1 MSGLTP
7 RLPLVVDEIDG
18 IKLIKEYKTLVQQNL
33 KNLLLTIPGERVMDA
48 DFGVGLKRFLF
59 EMDNVLLKGRIRGRI
74 SSQVK
79 KYLPYIRINEISFT
93 SFADNEE
100 LDTNFLSVRIE
111 YEIIPLSDIDNLELT
126 LSVD

>member
-59 EMDNVLLKGRIRGRI
+59 EMDNALLKGRIRGRI

>member
-1 MSGLTP
+1 
-7 RLPLVVDEIDG
+7 
-18 IKLIKEYKTLVQQNL
+18 
-33 KNLLLTIPGERVMDA
+33 
-48 DFGVGLKRFLF
+48 
-59 EMDNVLLKGRIRGRI
+59 MDNTLLKGRIRGRI

>member
-59 EMDNVLLKGRIRGRI
+59 EMDNTLLKGRIRGRI

>member
-7 RLPLVVDEIDG
+7 RLPLVIDEIDG

-59 EMDNVLLKGRIRGRI
+59 EMDNALLKGRIRGRI

>member
-59 EMDNVLLKGRIRGRI
+59 EMDNALLKGRIRGRI

-79 KYLPYIRINEISFT
+79 KYLPYIRIKGF
-93 SFADNEE
+93 
-100 LDTNFLSVRIE
+100 
-111 YEIIPLSDIDNLELT
+111 
-126 LSVD
+126 